1 MSWQKRIKD
10 LQDSMGITSDEMA
23 QLLGISP
30 RTLGDFTR
38 PDGRQPS
45 DPIQKLI
52 GFLEKDHGIS
62 KYDDKKASNTILIV
76 LNSNFYEK
84 HNDIVD
90 IIDRMTKDDATS
102 VKDYHFIYA
111 GLDNKVSSAISL
123 IQTHRNI
130 KPHYFF
136 LDDDKAGNSHADISY
151 FSSVASLLIE
161 EGVKRNVSHI
171 VIAADFNTFYTL
183 SYSYNDASINPE
195 REALD
200 HEINFTYISD
210 NGDEQLSK
218 ILKVI
223 NPKSINT
230 RHKGKVISKKESSY
244 GFISLTK
251 DKEKSI
257 KNDGVF
263 FSYNSIRKNDNN
275 PDVKMEDISIG
286 DTVSFNLGIN
296 NKGICAIDM
305 VLIEAYKSNDKE
317 SKSVKMLA
325 AAISDCID
333 ETGWALMSNVGSRL
347 SVINKN
353 YKEIIKYEG
362 YEDIGSICKSHG
374 DIFEYS
380 TDGKEKHK
388 AACVKLKENVTK

>member
-1 MSWQKRIKD
+1 MIMSWQKRIKE
-10 LQDSMGITSDEMA
+10 LQESMGITSDEMA

-45 DPIQKLI
+45 EPIQKLI
-52 GFLEKDHGIS
+52 EFLEKDHGIS
-62 KYDDKKASNTILIV
+62 KYDNKKASNTILIII
-76 LNSNFYEK
+76 NSGFYEK
-84 HNDIVD
+84 HNDIVE

-111 GLDNKVSSAISL
+111 GSYQNVSSAISL

-136 LDDDKAGNSHADISY
+136 LDDKEAKESHADVSY

-161 EGVKRNVSHI
+161 GGIRRNVSHI
-171 VIAADFNTFYTL
+171 VFAADFNTFSTL
-183 SYSYNDASINPE
+183 LYSYNDASINPE
-195 REALD
+195 RETIG
-200 HEINFTYISD
+200 HEVNFTYISD

-218 ILKVI
+218 MVKVI

-244 GFISLTK
+244 GFISLIK
-251 DKEKSI
+251 DNEKSI
-257 KNDGVF
+257 KNDGIF
-263 FSYNSIRKNDNN
+263 FSYNSIRKNDNK
-275 PDVKMEDISIG
+275 PDIKMEDLSIG

-317 SKSVKMLA
+317 SESVKLISS
-325 AAISDCID
+325 AISDCMD
-333 ETGWALMSNVGSRL
+333 ETGWALLSNVGSRL

-353 YKEIIKYEG
+353 YKEIIKSDN
-362 YEDIGSICKSHG
+362 YEDIGSICRTLK

-380 TDGKEKHK
+380 TDGNGKYK
-388 AACVKLKENVTK
+388 AACVRLKER